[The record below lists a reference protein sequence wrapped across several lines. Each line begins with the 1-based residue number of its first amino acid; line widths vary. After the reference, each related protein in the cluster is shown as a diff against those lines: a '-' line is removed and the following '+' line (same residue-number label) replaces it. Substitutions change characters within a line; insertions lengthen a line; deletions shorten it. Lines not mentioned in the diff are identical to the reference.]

1 MKEISLNELPMY
13 TDWVKKLLSL
23 DEFEIRYKSK
33 REIQREFEDEKWGP
47 LLQDAKGIRD
57 LSLAHVA
64 KDIEELEKIIPCYI
78 SNKFCLGT
86 GQEILDC
93 HLDLYEETLKPFLE
107 GASSLVEL
115 GAGYGSKILNL
126 AQREKFSKLPLYAGE
141 YTQSGCDLISLLA
154 KSINKKVRVGHCDLK
169 TLSIGD
175 MDIPENAI
183 IFTSYAVHYIPE
195 LSNVFC
201 EFLCELK
208 PQVVIHFE
216 PCYEHYSLNS
226 LHGLM
231 CRRYV
236 EINGYTR
243 NIVSALEY
251 GKKKEG
257 ISLKMQKNLIG
268 NNPFLPISA
277 LTWVPPR

>member
-1 MKEISLNELPMY
+1 MK
-13 TDWVKKLLSL
+13 K
-23 DEFEIRYKSK
+23 
-33 REIQREFEDEKWGP
+33 P
-47 LLQDAKGIRD
+47 L
-57 LSLAHVA
+57 
-64 KDIEELEKIIPCYI
+64 
-78 SNKFCLGT
+78 
-86 GQEILDC
+86 C
-93 HLDLYEETLKPFLE
+93 HFLK
-107 GASSLVEL
+107 GASALVEL

-126 AQREKFSKLPLYAGE
+126 AQREKFSKLPIYAAE

-154 KSINKKVRVGHCDLK
+154 KSINKKVSVGHCDLE

-183 IFTSYAVHYIPE
+183 IFTSYAVHYVPE
-195 LSNVFC
+195 LSNDFC

-216 PCYEHYSLNS
+216 PCYEHYSLNT

-251 GKKKEG
+251 GKKKVG
-257 ISLKMQKNLIG
+257 ISLQMKKNLIG
-268 NNPFLPISA
+268 NKPFFTNFGSYVGTSSVRYLNVKKSD
-277 LTWVPPR
+277 LL